1 MEKKVFKRTVTYLL
15 SRDVLLFLL
24 IFSHT
29 VLSINMLPDAHPV
42 IPVILGIC
50 TLLWIIFFTRLMGLV
65 FRLKK
70 DAHYKNAFNDEYF
83 SQTKLKAGFNA
94 YTCMVITGVIMAAA
108 SIIIEASSSGIM
120 LPVYI
125 TCEIIILSGVITDD
139 ITKILSVRD

>member
-24 IFSHT
+24 VFSHT

-83 SQTKLKAGFNA
+83 SQAKLKAGFNA